1 MTMRSVLVEAILP
14 ERSMTSEAVHDCLVR
29 MLEKLQGVFPPPSAW
44 VSLPRAPDRG
54 LMPLSNPRGFM
65 ERMQRYADA
74 DRVDYGTLPST
85 VEGVITT
92 AHTPAAWLSPGRV
105 EIALRPWF
113 GVCTISLYQPVE
125 AFGRDGTLQM
135 VRSVVAALAEVLGV
149 LHIATDVTCALP
161 DGEGFDTY
169 VQHHRLFPHRRW
181 LGWMGFVPE
190 LVPHRYIP
198 EAASVHVVKGCGTI
212 IVSVEGCL
220 DLRNKAHLRQVHEV
234 EARMAQ
240 LGLLDLT
247 DATLLE

>member
-1 MTMRSVLVEAILP
+1 
-14 ERSMTSEAVHDCLVR
+14 
-29 MLEKLQGVFPPPSAW
+29 
-44 VSLPRAPDRG
+44 
-54 LMPLSNPRGFM
+54 
-65 ERMQRYADA
+65 
-74 DRVDYGTLPST
+74 
-85 VEGVITT
+85 
-92 AHTPAAWLSPGRV
+92 
-105 EIALRPWF
+105 
-113 GVCTISLYQPVE
+113 
-125 AFGRDGTLQM
+125 M

-247 DATLLE
+247 DATLLD